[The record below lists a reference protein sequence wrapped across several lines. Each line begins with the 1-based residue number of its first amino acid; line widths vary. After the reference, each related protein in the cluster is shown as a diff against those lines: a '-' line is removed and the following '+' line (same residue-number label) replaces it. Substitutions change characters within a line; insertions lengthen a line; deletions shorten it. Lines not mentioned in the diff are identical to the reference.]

1 MRFHFFMF
9 FLAISSLMFSCKKE
23 PSDKIS
29 QGPFL
34 IFQYKL
40 DSTQLRLGNLG
51 QPADIPEGNAGQSPR
66 FNGISAHYIEMAP
79 TAWTALGQG
88 AVLYHQKETSRG
100 GSIAIDHKFASI
112 KMDGEEFFR
121 IPISNIQAGEYEW
134 LRVSLAYQNYDVTLR
149 VDTVIS
155 GFAIN
160 QNLTG
165 TVASFVGYNTF
176 IESYKIKNE
185 NVAINAN
192 KKQGFWGFELNA
204 SFGGFSYKDIFTG
217 EAPGTT
223 VPNPIQA
230 SSPIPAGSCVVT
242 GAFEGGKL
250 KITGEESNDIVVQV
264 SLSTNKSFEWVDSNP
279 NGLWEPLKGETVV
292 DMGLRGLIP
301 RVLP

>member
-1 MRFHFFMF
+1 MRLPYLLLL
-9 FLAISSLMFSCKKE
+9 LASTCILFSCKKE
-23 PSDKIS
+23 PSDKVPV
-29 QGPFL
+29 GPFL

-40 DSTQLRLGNLG
+40 DSTQLRSGNLG
-51 QPADIPEGNAGQSPR
+51 EPAGIPAGNAAQSPR

-79 TAWTALGQG
+79 SAFTALGQG

-100 GSIAIDHKFASI
+100 GSVAIDHKFATV
-112 KMDGEEFFR
+112 KKDGEEFFR
-121 IPISNIQAGEYEW
+121 IPLSDIQAGEYEW
-134 LRVSLAYQNYDVTLR
+134 LRVSLAYQNYDVTFR

-185 NVAINAN
+185 SVTVNAN

-204 SFGGFSYKDIFTG
+204 SFGGFGYKEVFTG

-230 SSPIPAGSCVVT
+230 SSPIPSGSCVVT

-250 KITGEESNDIVVQV
+250 KITGEESKDIVVQV
-264 SLSTNKSFEWVDSNP
+264 SLSTNKSFEWIDSNP